1 MSTLRELRNQNR
13 LVKLSAEEQAGLE
26 VAISTLTPEE
36 QEAVATAV
44 ESGQVT
50 AEEAVNEIVAAAEE
64 RIAAAE
70 GGAEVLDLV
79 PEETKA
85 ELIGAIESGQIT
97 PEEGEAAYHEINE
110 QIADVVADAL
120 EEQLAIEQDLAAIEQ
135 PQA

>member
-1 MSTLRELRNQNR
+1 MSTLTELRNQNR

-26 VAISTLTPEE
+26 VAISTLSPEE

-85 ELIGAIESGQIT
+85 ELIEAVETGQIT
-97 PEEGEAAYHEINE
+97 PEEGEATYHEINE

-120 EEQLAIEQDLAAIEQ
+120 EEQLAIEQDLAAVEQ

>member
-1 MSTLRELRNQNR
+1 MSTLTELRNQNR

-26 VAISTLTPEE
+26 VAISTLSPEE

-85 ELIGAIESGQIT
+85 ELIEAVETGQIT
-97 PEEGEAAYHEINE
+97 PEEGEATYHEINE

-120 EEQLAIEQDLAAIEQ
+120 EEQLAIEQDLAALEQ